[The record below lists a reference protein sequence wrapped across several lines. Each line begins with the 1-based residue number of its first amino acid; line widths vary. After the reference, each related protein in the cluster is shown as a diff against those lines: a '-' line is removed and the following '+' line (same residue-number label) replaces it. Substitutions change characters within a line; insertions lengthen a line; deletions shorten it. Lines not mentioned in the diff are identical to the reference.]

1 MTTYFL
7 YARKSTDVEDKQVL
21 SIESQ
26 LSELRSLAQREGL
39 EIAAEFI
46 EKQSAKTPGRPR
58 FNEMVERIQRGEA
71 QGVVCWKLDRLG
83 RNPVDNGQVSWLLQ
97 QGAIQHIQ
105 TPEHSYYSKD
115 SGLLMAVEFGM
126 ATQYVRDLAYN
137 TRRGLR
143 AKARRGEYPGPARV
157 GYINN
162 PHTKRHDVDRRK
174 APIVVRAFELYAEG
188 QSRFEDIANFFSDNG
203 IRTGSRSGSGGGKA
217 WSKNRAKRVLTDT
230 FYYGD
235 FEYAGE
241 IHHGTHT
248 PIISKQLFDRVQAAL
263 ETRGRRQKAHKDP
276 QALCGLL
283 RCGEC
288 GCSITAEAITKRQKN
303 GNVHRYIYYR
313 CTKKRGPCSQS
324 YVREEVLNIQLSDL
338 LSRFVLPQEWAK
350 EMLLMADKDER
361 EAQSVAVASVRE
373 LRATLADIDTR
384 IARLIDIYVEQDI
397 DRDAYL
403 VRKRA
408 LMSERKSVEGQ
419 IARLERNATAW
430 LQPLRDWIKD
440 AQTLGEILK
449 DDDLPSKKT
458 SLQKIFGSNLTLQ
471 SREARGVAQNQW
483 TSLCE
488 VHQKNLVSSS
498 VSTMVLGGRLEL
510 PRVAPLVPKTSAYTN
525 SAIPALCLYCTKL
538 APISKTK

>member
-1 MTTYFL
+1 MSYFL

-26 LSELRSLAQREGL
+26 LSELRSLAKREGL
-39 EIAAEFI
+39 EIAAEFV

-105 TPEHSYYSKD
+105 TPERSYYSKD
-115 SGLLMAVEFGM
+115 SVLLMAVEFGM

-188 QSRFEDIANFFSDNG
+188 QSRLEDIANFFSDNG
-203 IRTGSRSGSGGGKA
+203 IRTGSRSGSGGGKV

-241 IHHGTHT
+241 IHKGTHT
-248 PIISKQLFDRVQAAL
+248 PIVSKTLFDKVQRVL
-263 ETRGRRQKAHKDP
+263 EMRGRKQKAKKES
-276 QALCGLL
+276 QALCRLL
-283 RCGEC
+283 QCGEC
-288 GCSITAEAITKRQKN
+288 GCSITAEKQK
-303 GNVHRYIYYR
+303 GHIYYR
-313 CTKKRGPCSQS
+313 CTRKRGPCSEP
-324 YVREEVLNIQLSDL
+324 YIREEALAAQLSAL
-338 LSRFVLPQEWAK
+338 LSRFVLPQEWGK
-350 EMLLMADKDER
+350 ELLSMTDQDAV
-361 EAQSVAVASVRE
+361 EAESVASASVQA
-373 LRATLADIDTR
+373 LRARTADIDTR
-384 IARLIDIYVEQDI
+384 IARLTDLYVEQDI

-403 VRKRA
+403 ERKRS
-408 LMSERKSVEGQ
+408 LMSERKSVEEQ
-419 IARLERNATAW
+419 IALLERNASAW
-430 LQPLRDWIKD
+430 LEPMRKWIQD
-440 AQTLGEILK
+440 AQMLGEILK
-449 DDDLPSKKT
+449 TDDLPSKKS

-471 SREARGVAQNQW
+471 AREG
-483 TSLCE
+483 
-488 VHQKNLVSSS
+488 
-498 VSTMVLGGRLEL
+498 
-510 PRVAPLVPKTSAYTN
+510 
-525 SAIPALCLYCTKL
+525 
-538 APISKTK
+538 